1 MRQTNALRAAVSLA
15 VGFFITFSQS
25 HAASI
30 GLLALAIFSIA
41 FATTN
46 AGASAIWGKGIA
58 AIEAMPLTLVSLLIG
73 IFSLMALNLDSNL
86 SAQGAQTAF
95 VGLVTVWGLVSGAFE
110 LYLARRASLK
120 TSNGREFLMSAIL
133 SAVLGLLFLVA
144 PLDIVSAVGF
154 FGAYLIVSGVQLGVA
169 AATPSSK

>member
-15 VGFFITFSQS
+15 VGIFITFSQS

-41 FATTN
+41 FAITN
-46 AGASAIWGKGIA
+46 AGASAIWGKGVA

-73 IFSLMALNLDSNL
+73 IFAIMARGSG
-86 SAQGAQTAF
+86 SEQTAF
-95 VGLVTVWGLVSGAFE
+95 IGLVTVWGLVSGAFE
-110 LYLARRASLK
+110 LYLARRASTK
-120 TSNGREFLMSAIL
+120 SARGREYLLSAIL
-133 SAVLGLLFLVA
+133 SSVLGLLFLVA

>member
-41 FATTN
+41 FAITN
-46 AGASAIWGKGIA
+46 AVASAIWGKGLA

-73 IFSLMALNLDSNL
+73 IFSLMALSLDSNL
-86 SAQGAQTAF
+86 SNQGAQTAF
-95 VGLVTVWGLVSGAFE
+95 IGLVTVWGLVSGAFE

-120 TSNGREFLMSAIL
+120 TSHGREFLMSAIL

>member
-15 VGFFITFSQS
+15 VGLFITFSQS

-30 GLLALAIFSIA
+30 GLLALAIFSLA
-41 FATTN
+41 FAATN
-46 AGASAIWGKGIA
+46 AGASAIWGKGLA

-73 IFSLMALNLDSNL
+73 IFSIMALSLDSNL
-86 SAQGAQTAF
+86 SNDGAQTAF
-95 VGLVTVWGLVSGAFE
+95 IGLVTVWGLVSGAFE

-120 TSNGREFLMSAIL
+120 TSHGREFLLSAIL

>member
-15 VGFFITFSQS
+15 VGLFITFSQS

-30 GLLALAIFSIA
+30 GLLALAIFSLA
-41 FATTN
+41 FAVTN

-73 IFSLMALNLDSNL
+73 IFAIMGSGSDSE
-86 SAQGAQTAF
+86 QTAF
-95 VGLVTVWGLVSGAFE
+95 IGLVTVWGLVSGAFE

-120 TSNGREFLMSAIL
+120 TSHGREFLLSAIL